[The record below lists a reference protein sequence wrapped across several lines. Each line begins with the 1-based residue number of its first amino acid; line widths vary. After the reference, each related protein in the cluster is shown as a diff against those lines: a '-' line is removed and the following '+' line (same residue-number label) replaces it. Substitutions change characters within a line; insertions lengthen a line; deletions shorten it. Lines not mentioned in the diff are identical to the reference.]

1 MRNVESYKPNKKV
14 ARKLPR
20 GFNSAKKAEKTAKFN
35 IKNDPKIVV
44 KGLIYASTTVVLL
57 FLIIFSAYKI
67 VRWQAESDITN
78 ETIAKLQQDTT
89 ITTLNEQEINN
100 GATEK
105 KDSDIELSP
114 SDYRYL
120 ASSLIDADL
129 TGLKQTNAN
138 TRGWI
143 YVPGTNINYPFVQ
156 TNNNDFYLTHTFDG
170 HWSDAGWVFLDYRNT
185 PTLSDRNQIIYA
197 HGRVDGSMFGS
208 LQNVLGE
215 EWQSNLDNHVVKI
228 TTEKNS
234 SLWRV
239 FSVYRIPKTND
250 YITTTFNNDS
260 VFTDFLKMIKDRS
273 IYDFNTS
280 VHPQDKVLTLSTC
293 IGTNDRA
300 VLHAKLIKVIE
311 K

>member
-1 MRNVESYKPNKKV
+1 MQNVKSYKPDKKV
-14 ARKLPR
+14 ARQAPR
-20 GFNSAKKAEKTAKFN
+20 GFLGLTKTKKKTNDFS
-35 IKNDPKIVV
+35 IKSDPKVVV
-44 KGLIYASTTVVLL
+44 KSLFYAGTTALLIFAIL
-57 FLIIFSAYKI
+57 FSAYKI
-67 VRWQAESDITN
+67 IRWQAESDITN
-78 ETIAKLQQDTT
+78 ETIAKLQDQTT
-89 ITTLNEQEINN
+89 ITTIDENTNVS
-100 GATEK
+100 K
-105 KDSDIELSP
+105 VDDSIELSP

-120 ASSLIDADL
+120 AFNLIDADL
-129 TGLKQTNAN
+129 DDLKETNQN

-185 PTLSDRNQIIYA
+185 ATLSDRNQIIYA

-208 LQNVLGE
+208 LQNVLTE
-215 EWQSNLDNHVVKI
+215 EWQSNPDNHVVKI

-250 YITTTFNNDS
+250 YMTTTFNND
-260 VFTDFLKMIKDRS
+260 THFLEFANEMKDRS
-273 IYDFNTS
+273 AFNFNTNITEK
-280 VHPQDKVLTLSTC
+280 DRILTLSTC

-300 VLHAKLIKVIE
+300 VLHAKLIKLVE

>member
-1 MRNVESYKPNKKV
+1 MRNVESYKPDKKV
-14 ARKLPR
+14 ARKSSR
-20 GFNSAKKAEKTAKFN
+20 GFLDFLKPKKKSQDFS
-35 IKNDPKIVV
+35 IKNDPKVV
-44 KGLIYASTTVVLL
+44 IRGLIYAATTAVLL
-57 FLIIFSAYKI
+57 FLILFSAYKI
-67 VRWQAESDITN
+67 IRWQAESDLTN
-78 ETIAKLQQDTT
+78 ETIAKLQDETNIVT
-89 ITTLNEQEINN
+89 INEDERSNSLS
-100 GATEK
+100 G
-105 KDSDIELSP
+105 DIELSQ

-120 ASSLIDADL
+120 SYNLIDADL
-129 TGLKQTNAN
+129 SNLKATNAN

-185 PTLSDRNQIIYA
+185 ATLSDRNQIIYA

-208 LQNVLGE
+208 LQNVLDE
-215 EWQSNLDNHVVKI
+215 DWQNNLDNHVVKI

-250 YITTTFNNDS
+250 YMTTIFNND
-260 VFTDFLKMIKDRS
+260 TDFSEFINMIKSRS
-273 IYDFNTS
+273 AYDFDTS
-280 VHPQDKVLTLSTC
+280 VSTKDRILTLSTC
-293 IGTNDRA
+293 IGTNDRV
-300 VLHAKLIKVIE
+300 VLHAKIIKLVE

>member
-1 MRNVESYKPNKKV
+1 MQSVESYKPDKKV
-14 ARKLPR
+14 ARKSPR
-20 GFNSAKKAEKTAKFN
+20 GFLSLKKAKKKDVSFS
-35 IKNDPKIVV
+35 IKNDPKVIV
-44 KGLIYASTTVVLL
+44 KGLIYAGTTAVLV
-57 FLIIFSAYKI
+57 FLILFSAYKI
-67 VRWQAESDITN
+67 IRWQAESDITN
-78 ETIAKLQQDTT
+78 ETIAKLQEETNITT
-89 ITTLNEQEINN
+89 IDDKT
-100 GATEK
+100 
-105 KDSDIELSP
+105 SDVDNSIELSP

-120 ASSLIDADL
+120 SFNLIDADL
-129 TGLKQTNAN
+129 NDLKKTNQG

-208 LQNVLGE
+208 LQNVLNPD
-215 EWQSNLDNHVVKI
+215 WQNNLDNHVVKI

-250 YITTTFNNDS
+250 YITTIFNNDTHFLEFANMVKSRS
-260 VFTDFLKMIKDRS
+260 V
-273 IYDFNTS
+273 YDFNTNITEK
-280 VHPQDKVLTLSTC
+280 DRIITLSTC
-293 IGTNDRA
+293 IGTNDRV
-300 VLHAKLIKVIE
+300 VLHAKLIKLVE